1 MCTKCFWGYIYIV
14 YIYMYDIYTIYI
26 WYIYIHALYIYIYI
40 YIYIVYAL
48 YVLIFRLIYLIY
60 NLNMYH
66 PSHKN
71 IGKFINR
78 NYHVLYMNEEV
89 KKIFTPVLVISF
101 HTVWKL
107 SSYLVIAVHLPWER
121 IFGSCQWKGKWC
133 QAYHNVNKTEKF
145 I

>member
-1 MCTKCFWGYIYIV
+1 MIYIRYIYDT
-14 YIYMYDIYTIYI
+14 YIYM
-26 WYIYIHALYIYIYI
+26 HYIYI

-101 HTVWKL
+101 HTL
-107 SSYLVIAVHLPWER
+107 
-121 IFGSCQWKGKWC
+121 
-133 QAYHNVNKTEKF
+133 
-145 I
+145 

>member
-1 MCTKCFWGYIYIV
+1 
-14 YIYMYDIYTIYI
+14 MYDIYIYD
-26 WYIYIHALYIYIYI
+26 IYMIHIYTCIIYI

-66 PSHKN
+66 PSLKN
-71 IGKFINR
+71 IGKFINQ

-101 HTVWKL
+101 HTL
-107 SSYLVIAVHLPWER
+107 
-121 IFGSCQWKGKWC
+121 
-133 QAYHNVNKTEKF
+133 
-145 I
+145 